1 MNPFNEKLRYYIM
14 SLLDE
19 NITTIIGIEPK
30 RHWKEY
36 FRGITQSLDL
46 KDQHGT
52 NLGKILENEK
62 ENNAFTL
69 YNSDGS
75 ILLQFYTH
83 GIFSLNLQILDS
95 ENKILGRT
103 YSKMGLTSDKI
114 WMENSEGSKIL
125 EGKSAFTVSILDQ
138 NEKPVA
144 ELKLKRRNKNFTLH
158 IINSDFS
165 KLMILGFSLAL
176 VIIQRLGGGG
186 PESTGG

>member
-1 MNPFNEKLRYYIM
+1 V

-19 NITTIIGIEPK
+19 NIKTVIGVEPK
-30 RHWKEY
+30 HHWKEY
-36 FRGITQSLDL
+36 FRGFSKSLDL

-52 NLGKILENEK
+52 NLGKFLENEK
-62 ENNAFTL
+62 ETNVFTL
-69 YNSDGS
+69 YNLDGS
-75 ILLQFYTH
+75 ILLRFYTH
-83 GIFSLNLQILDS
+83 GIFNLNLQILDS

-103 YSKMGLTSDKI
+103 YSKFGLTSGKI

-138 NEKPVA
+138 NEKLVA
-144 ELKLKRRNKNFTLH
+144 ELKLKRRNNNFTLH

-165 KLMILGFSLAL
+165 KLVILGFSLAL